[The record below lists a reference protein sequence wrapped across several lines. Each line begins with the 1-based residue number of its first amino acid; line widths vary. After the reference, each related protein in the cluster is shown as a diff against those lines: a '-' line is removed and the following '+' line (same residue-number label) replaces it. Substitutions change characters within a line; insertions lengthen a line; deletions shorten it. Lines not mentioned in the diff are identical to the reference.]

1 MTNLSRIIL
10 SGQTIDELEEYGML
24 ETNYLTA
31 SQVKKTLSELNQ
43 ITEQTLRDNFKPEV
57 MNLKE
62 VYCNPF
68 DDSFFDYLL
77 EYFNKV
83 KDFYFDTAQQN
94 KAVITYI
101 IN

>member
-1 MTNLSRIIL
+1 
-10 SGQTIDELEEYGML
+10 
-24 ETNYLTA
+24 
-31 SQVKKTLSELNQ
+31 
-43 ITEQTLRDNFKPEV
+43 